1 MATSLSNLLAL
12 LALDESAYLKGLDSS
27 QKAADSFGANLASVG
42 GAVVVGALT
51 AVATGV
57 VAVGSA
63 AFDAAE
69 TVDEAFDSIAVAT
82 GAQGDELLQ
91 LQEDWKAVFTTV
103 PADANDVATAISVLN
118 SRLDVT
124 GPILQEIAA
133 PLLEVTRILGGDLK
147 TNAENFTRVIGD
159 WNIPV
164 EDAAGSLD
172 ALFVASQ
179 QTGAD
184 LGALMQQIVQY
195 GAPMRNFGFSFEE
208 AGALLASFTA
218 QGVNTEIVM
227 SGLRIAQGK
236 FIAQG
241 KDMKT
246 GLWDTIDAIQN
257 AATQTDALAI
267 ATEIFGAKAA
277 GDMVDT
283 IRAGKFELA
292 GLTDAMLNAD
302 NAIMD
307 TAASTNDWAE
317 TWKTFTN
324 GMTVQL
330 APLGESIRS
339 AFGEALTAVTE
350 IFARPDVQNAM
361 TAFADFA
368 VVAIGRIVEYIPI
381 VIDGFFQFVD
391 FLKNNEGVM
400 IAVLTALG
408 AAALVWAGASI
419 AAAWGTITAM
429 LPVLAVIALIGLAA
443 YVLYEAWTQNWGGI
457 QEITATAVENI
468 KTFIQGVVDF
478 FTAVWNNPLLQQV
491 VQTALANIQVLFA
504 AFKAAFSGDWYTFG
518 EHIRTIWDNSWRM
531 LGIVLT
537 SAWNNVI
544 KPAVKTGIDNVIS
557 FFTQTNWS
565 EVGVNIVR
573 GIVAG
578 LLGAQ
583 SLIADAARSAASAAL
598 QAAKGFLGIKS
609 PSTLFEDQI
618 GANMALGMV
627 KGWEGILGSNPLTPA
642 LASATVNVTP
652 SAAPGFAAGP
662 QSAAGAGQDGEAM
675 ILEEVRR
682 LLRDLPDDLARAI
695 RTSQVKGRVTA

>member
-51 AVATGV
+51 AVATAV
-57 VAVGSA
+57 VAVGGA

-82 GAQGDELLQ
+82 GAQGDELAQ

-103 PADANDVATAISVLN
+103 PADANDAATAISILN
-118 SRLDVT
+118 SRLGWT
-124 GPILQEIAA
+124 GPVLQDTAA
-133 PLLEVTRILGGDLK
+133 SLLEMTRIMGGDL
-147 TNAENFTRVIGD
+147 TANGEAFTRMVGD
-159 WNIPV
+159 WGLNFEDLPV
-164 EDAAGSLD
+164 YMDAV
-172 ALFVASQ
+172 FVASQ
-179 QTGAD
+179 ETGAN
-184 LGALMQQIVQY
+184 LQTLMSQIVQY

-246 GLWDTIDAIQN
+246 GLWETIDAIQN
-257 AATQTDALAI
+257 AATQTDALAL

-283 IRAGKFELA
+283 IRSGKFELT
-292 GLTDAMLNAD
+292 GLVEAMRTAD
-302 NAIMD
+302 GAIME

-324 GMTVQL
+324 NMTVQL

-361 TAFADFA
+361 TAFADLA
-368 VVAIGRIVEYIPI
+368 VVAIGRIVEYIP
-381 VIDGFFQFVD
+381 VVVDGFFQFID
-391 FLKNNEGVM
+391 FLKNNEGVL
-400 IAVLTALG
+400 IAVFTALG

-419 AAAWGTITAM
+419 AAAWGTIAAM
-429 LPVLAVIALIGLAA
+429 LPVLAIIALIGLAA
-443 YVLYEAWTQNWGGI
+443 YLLYEAWTNNWGGI
-457 QEITATAVENI
+457 QEITATAIANI
-468 KTFIQGVVDF
+468 MAAVQGVVDF
-478 FTAVWNNPLLQQV
+478 FVMVWQNPLIQQV
-491 VQTALANIQVLFA
+491 VQTVLANVQALFA
-504 AFKAAFSGDWYTFG
+504 AFKAAFSGDWYAFG
-518 EHIRTIWDNSWRM
+518 ENLRVIWNNNWNLLVAVMQSVVPLLIQGARN
-531 LGIVLT
+531 LI
-537 SAWNNVI
+537 NNVI
-544 KPAVKTGIDNVIS
+544 STFRS
-557 FFTQTNWS
+557 TNWA
-565 EVGVNIVR
+565 EVGMNIVR
-573 GIVAG
+573 GIANGITGAVG
-578 LLGAQ
+578 LI
-583 SLIADAARSAASAAL
+583 SDAAKSAASAAL
-598 QAAKGFLGIKS
+598 SAAKGFLGIKS

-642 LASATVNVTP
+642 LASATVDVTP
-652 SAAPGFAAGP
+652 ATTSGFAANA
-662 QSAAGAGQDGEAM
+662 QSAAGAGQGAQDP
-675 ILEEVRR
+675 ILEEIRSF
-682 LLRDLPDDLARAI
+682 LRDLPDDLARAV
-695 RTSQVKGRVTA
+695 RTSQSKNRVTA